1 MTELISPILVAFVI
15 AVISGPIIIPMLKR
29 LKFGQVVRED
39 GPQSHLSKTGI
50 PTMGGFIMLI
60 AATAA
65 IFIFSNGIDYNV
77 ILFIVAFIGFG
88 LIGFLDDFIKVV
100 LKRSKGLNAKQ
111 KAALILL
118 LSLVLAFFIYKNV
131 GGQLRLPFSDKTW
144 DIGWWIIPLSAFV
157 LLSTTNSA
165 NLTDGQDGLLGG
177 INLVYFA
184 AYALIFAFAA
194 DGYSGNLVVVSAAMA
209 GASLGFLVFNSH
221 PAKVFMGDTGSLA
234 LGGAMGII
242 ALLSG
247 TTIWVPFMA
256 LMTVASSVSVIIQ
269 VGYYKRTKK
278 RVFKM
283 APLHHHFELLGHPE
297 IKITAMYII
306 ITTVMCLIGILA
318 IR

>member
-1 MTELISPILVAFVI
+1 
-15 AVISGPIIIPMLKR
+15 
-29 LKFGQVVRED
+29 
-39 GPQSHLSKTGI
+39 
-50 PTMGGFIMLI
+50 
-60 AATAA
+60 
-65 IFIFSNGIDYNV
+65 
-77 ILFIVAFIGFG
+77 
-88 LIGFLDDFIKVV
+88 
-100 LKRSKGLNAKQ
+100 
-111 KAALILL
+111 
-118 LSLVLAFFIYKNV
+118 
-131 GGQLRLPFSDKTW
+131 
-144 DIGWWIIPLSAFV
+144 
-157 LLSTTNSA
+157 
-165 NLTDGQDGLLGG
+165 
-177 INLVYFA
+177 
-184 AYALIFAFAA
+184 
-194 DGYSGNLVVVSAAMA
+194 
-209 GASLGFLVFNSH
+209 
-221 PAKVFMGDTGSLA
+221 MGDTGSLA

>member
-1 MTELISPILVAFVI
+1 MTELIIPILASFAI
-15 AVISGPIIIPMLKR
+15 AIVTGPIIIPLLKR
-29 LKFGQVVRED
+29 LKFGQVVRDD

-60 AATAA
+60 AAVAA
-65 IFIFSNGIDYNV
+65 IFIFAKGIDYNV
-77 ILFIVAFIGFG
+77 ILFIVAFVGFG
-88 LIGFLDDFIKVV
+88 IIGFLDDFIKVV
-100 LKRSKGLNAKQ
+100 LKRSKGLDAKQ
-111 KAALILL
+111 KAALILI

-131 GGQLRLPFSDKTW
+131 GGQLRLPFTDKTW
-144 DIGWWIIPLSAFV
+144 DIGWWIIPLSTFV

-165 NLTDGQDGLLGG
+165 NLTDGQDGLLSG
-177 INLVYFA
+177 INMVYFA
-184 AYALIFAFAA
+184 AYALIFAFAVN
-194 DGYSGNLVVVSAAMA
+194 GFSGNLMVVSSAMV

-234 LGGAMGII
+234 LGGAMGMI

-247 TTIWVPFMA
+247 TAIWVPFMA

-269 VGYYKRTKK
+269 VAYYKRTKK

-306 ITTVMCLIGILA
+306 ITAIMCLIGMLA
-318 IR
+318 I